1 MSKHSPG
8 PWICDDSYP
17 DDEFRYVLSRGFPFG
32 IARLRL
38 PREKPLRQEQEAN
51 AGLIAS
57 APDLLEFA
65 QWVLSLKTGGM
76 IEARAR
82 AVVAK
87 AEGSA

>member
-1 MSKHSPG
+1 MRKHTPG
-8 PWICDDSYP
+8 PWFVESHGRYRVASITSTTGIYADAPPLMQTAP
-17 DDEFRYVLSRGFPFG
+17 D
-32 IARLRL
+32 AR
-38 PREKPLRQEQEAN
+38 
-51 AGLIAS
+51 LIAS